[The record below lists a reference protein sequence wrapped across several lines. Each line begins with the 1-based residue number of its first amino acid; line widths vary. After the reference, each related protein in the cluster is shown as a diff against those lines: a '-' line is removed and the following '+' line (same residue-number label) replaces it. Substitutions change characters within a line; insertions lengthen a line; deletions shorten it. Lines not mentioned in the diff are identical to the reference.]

1 MKEKKVLNISQVA
14 PNFLYQGPRFK
25 KLGPNSGEAFRDEI
39 LIPFLDELDITQQS
53 GVVDFGNTKVFSPSF
68 LEESFGGAIRR
79 GYGEKIESLKFENIP
94 EEWEDALKKY
104 VKVAIRKG
112 I

>member
-1 MKEKKVLNISQVA
+1 MKEKKVLSISQVA

-25 KLGPNSGEAFRDEI
+25 DLGPNSGEAFREEI
-39 LIPFLDELDITQQS
+39 LIPFLKELDIAHPS

-68 LEESFGGAIRR
+68 LEESFGGAIRK
-79 GYGEKIESLKFENIP
+79 GFGKEIESLKFENIP
-94 EEWEDALKKY
+94 VEWENALKKY
-104 VKVAIRKG
+104 VEVAIRKG